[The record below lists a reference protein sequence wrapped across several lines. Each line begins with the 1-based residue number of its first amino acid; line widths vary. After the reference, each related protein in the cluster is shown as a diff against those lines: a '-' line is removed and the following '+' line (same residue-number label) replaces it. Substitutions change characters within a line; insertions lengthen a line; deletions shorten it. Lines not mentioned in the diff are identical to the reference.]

1 MNDGIGSIAGA
12 AGLQA
17 TNAQADARVDK
28 MQRLADAAGGLD
40 SPEKVREAAQQF
52 EALLATM
59 LVKEMRAGLE
69 EGFFGSGP
77 GADTF
82 SGMLD
87 EHLGRELTEKP
98 LFGMTEILEDF
109 ARQRVQRAA
118 AAEESAA

>member
-1 MNDGIGSIAGA
+1 MDGGLGSIGAPAMQAGDA
-12 AGLQA
+12 AEQA
-17 TNAQADARVDK
+17 RITK
-28 MQRLADAAGGLD
+28 MERLAESAGGLD
-40 SPEKVREAAQQF
+40 SPEKVREAARQF

-87 EHLGRELTEKP
+87 EHLGRELTEQP
-98 LFGMTEILEDF
+98 LFGMVEILEDF
-109 ARQRVQRAA
+109 AMQRVRNAA
-118 AAEESAA
+118 AAEESAS